1 MHAKVS
7 NHSRPRRRRG
17 LRIPSLTLLFAG
29 LLFAGC
35 ETQRTL
41 HITSEP
47 SGALVHVND
56 EEVGRT
62 PVTVPF
68 KFYGTYGVRLQ
79 RDGYDTLATT
89 AEADAPWWE
98 YPGPDLLA
106 AVVPDTKNQVA
117 WHFVLEPSVPVADQD
132 ADALIDRAQQ
142 LRART
147 RRGE

>member
-1 MHAKVS
+1 M
-7 NHSRPRRRRG
+7 
-17 LRIPSLTLLFAG
+17 
-29 LLFAGC
+29 GC
-35 ETQRTL
+35 ETQRTIR
-41 HITSEP
+41 ITSEP
-47 SGALVHVND
+47 SGALVHLND

-79 RDGYDTLATT
+79 HDGYDTLATT

-98 YPGPDLLA
+98 QPGPDLLA
-106 AVVPDTKNQVA
+106 AVVPDTKNRVA
-117 WHFVLEPSVPVADQD
+117 WHFVLEPAVPVAEQD
-132 ADALIDRAQQ
+132 ADALIDRARQ

>member
-1 MHAKVS
+1 MKAIVS
-7 NHSRPRRRRG
+7 HHTHPRRGRAP
-17 LRIPSLTLLFAG
+17 RIRCVGLLFAS

-35 ETQRTL
+35 ETRRTL

-68 KFYGTYGVRLQ
+68 TFYGTYGVRLE

-89 AEADAPWWE
+89 AEADVPWWE
-98 YPGPDLLA
+98 QPGPDLLA
-106 AVVPDTKNQVA
+106 ALVPDTKNEVA
-117 WHFVLEPSVPVADQD
+117 WHFVLEPAMPVAEQD
-132 ADALIDRAQQ
+132 ADALIDRGRQ

>member
-1 MHAKVS
+1 MHIS
-7 NHSRPRRRRG
+7 THSQASRSRRWSTRG
-17 LRIPSLTLLFAG
+17 PLLG
-29 LLFAGC
+29 LLLAVLLMVGC

-68 KFYGTYGVRLQ
+68 KFYGTYSVRLQ
-79 RDGYDTLATT
+79 HDGYTTLTT
-89 AEADAPWWE
+89 NAEAKAPWWE
-98 YPGPDLLA
+98 HPGPDLLA
-106 AVVPDTKNQVA
+106 AVVPDTDNQVA
-117 WHFVLEPSVPVADQD
+117 WHFVLDPAVPVAEQD
-132 ADALIDRAQQ
+132 ADAIIDRAKQ

>member
-1 MHAKVS
+1 MRLVLLGTSRCSKPCVVLAVS
-7 NHSRPRRRRG
+7 
-17 LRIPSLTLLFAG
+17 TLLAA
-29 LLFAGC
+29 LLLGGGC
-35 ETQRTL
+35 ETQRTIR
-41 HITSEP
+41 ITSEP
-47 SGALVHVND
+47 SGALVHLND

-79 RDGYDTLATT
+79 RDGYDTLSTT

-98 YPGPDLLA
+98 YPGPDLIA
-106 AVVPDTKNQVA
+106 AVVPDTENRVA
-117 WHFVLEPSVPVADQD
+117 WHFELQPATPAAEQD
-132 ADALIDRAQQ
+132 ADALIDRARQ